1 MMSRSAQNDAPHR
14 PRRCGSRLSGTTIDN
29 GVIVCFRV
37 AGAVILRLFV
47 LLTQGKVTIIEEQ
60 MVRLCE
66 SLWLTGLMRE

>member
-1 MMSRSAQNDAPHR
+1 M
-14 PRRCGSRLSGTTIDN
+14 RLSAIGTTIDN

-66 SLWLTGLMRE
+66 SLWLTGSCASD

>member
-1 MMSRSAQNDAPHR
+1 MPK
-14 PRRCGSRLSGTTIDN
+14 RLSEVGTTIDS

-37 AGAVILRLFV
+37 AGAVILPLFV

-66 SLWLTGLMRE
+66 SLWLAGLMRK

>member
-1 MMSRSAQNDAPHR
+1 M
-14 PRRCGSRLSGTTIDN
+14 
-29 GVIVCFRV
+29 CFRV

-66 SLWLTGLMRE
+66 SLWLAGPRVTDLGRMPIHLEICPCITGRKTGLRGYLG